1 MVWCNKCG
9 KDQPTVDDNG
19 YICCNKCG
27 RVIDSNYST
36 EAEFVKTAGGQSR
49 LAGSFINT
57 YERAGSREMTLRKG
71 RYEIEEIITA
81 LSIDGGENTINQ
93 GHRLYTLAV
102 DKNFTRGRR
111 TKHVAAACLYIVC
124 RHEKKPFLLIDFSD
138 FLQINVYVLGAV
150 FLQLAKLLSLQ
161 EHPIVQK
168 PVDPS
173 FFIQRF
179 TARLVEYSTRNT
191 SGAAYQFKKNNKIS
205 NTALNIVASM
215 KRDWLQTGRKPSGL
229 CGAAL
234 YIAANSYGI
243 KCSKSDVIRV
253 VHICEATLTKRLIE
267 FENTESGS
275 LTLEEFNTM
284 AEELR
289 FSCPPPIPKKNEMS
303 DVLCEHKGSG
313 LPHFAHGLCE
323 ECYHEFWNISGGIQ
337 GGSEPPAFQRAEQ
350 QRMANGSA
358 DARDKESDVH
368 IMDSERDIMHLLDDG
383 AMESDSAINA
393 KGTENEAAASRDS
406 ESVNES
412 CSTECQ
418 EGKTHESGYASMSN
432 PNIDNHHEKPEGSLP
447 KDLSEH
453 QVVDETAPNEFQEDP
468 ETDVLASDDE
478 SETLSDIDDLEVN
491 GYIHNEEET
500 RLKTI
505 IWTEMNK
512 EYLEEQAA
520 KEAAAAAARAA
531 YEADIANCHGDAL
544 ELAKATAAAIAKMK
558 KDKQQKRAEEAR
570 NATPAQTAAE
580 ATRQMLTKKKIS
592 SKINYEVLNKL
603 FDEETPAKDEGK
615 TQDGD
620 AEEVPSSKR
629 QRTKSSHGDSRAQ
642 KTKDEND
649 RGFDTE
655 ALNDDNGYEEQHAGE
670 DYGYENAQGYGNAE
684 EGYGY
689 GNAEEGYGYG
699 TAEENVTVRRQFICK
714 YTPWPA
720 ACKCAGPNSLYCGL

>member
-275 LTLEEFNTM
+275 LT
-284 AEELR
+284 
-289 FSCPPPIPKKNEMS
+289 
-303 DVLCEHKGSG
+303 
-313 LPHFAHGLCE
+313 
-323 ECYHEFWNISGGIQ
+323 
-337 GGSEPPAFQRAEQ
+337 
-350 QRMANGSA
+350 
-358 DARDKESDVH
+358 
-368 IMDSERDIMHLLDDG
+368 DDG